1 MQRIYIT
8 FVFVLLFIAG
18 ASAQTNNKLVA
29 ASAARGKTVYLQR
42 CMVCHQADGGGVPK
56 LNAPLDGSTAVNGAN
71 IAKLVKNIVKGLN
84 DRIEIDGELYENAM
98 PAAADLTDTQIAD
111 VLTFIRSSWSNKA
124 GPVTALQVKQIR
136 TKLK

>member
-18 ASAQTNNKLVA
+18 ASAQTNTKLLA
-29 ASAARGKTVYLQR
+29 ASVARGKTVYLQR

-98 PAAADLTDTQIAD
+98 PAASDLTDAQIAD

>member
-18 ASAQTNNKLVA
+18 ASAQTNTKLLA
-29 ASAARGKTVYLQR
+29 ASVARGKTVYLQR

-56 LNAPLDGSTAVNGAN
+56 LNAPLDGSTAVNGTN

>member
-1 MQRIYIT
+1 MQRIYIS

-18 ASAQTNNKLVA
+18 ASAQNNNKLIA

-56 LNAPLDGSTAVNGAN
+56 LNAPLDGSTAVNSAN

-84 DRIEIDGELYENAM
+84 DRVEIDGELYENAM
-98 PAAADLTDTQIAD
+98 PAAADLSDTQIAD

-124 GPVTALQVKQIR
+124 GPVSALQVKQIR

>member
-18 ASAQTNNKLVA
+18 ASAQTNNKLLA
-29 ASAARGKTVYLQR
+29 ASVARGKTVYLQR

-84 DRIEIDGELYENAM
+84 DRVEIDGELYENAM
-98 PAAADLTDTQIAD
+98 PAAADLSDAQIAD

>member
-1 MQRIYIT
+1 MQRIYIM

-18 ASAQTNNKLVA
+18 ASAQTNNKLLA
-29 ASAARGKTVYLQR
+29 ASVARGKTVYLQR

-71 IAKLVKNIVKGLN
+71 ITKLVKNIVKGLN
-84 DRIEIDGELYENAM
+84 DRVEIDGELYENAM
-98 PAAADLTDTQIAD
+98 PAAADLSDAQIAD